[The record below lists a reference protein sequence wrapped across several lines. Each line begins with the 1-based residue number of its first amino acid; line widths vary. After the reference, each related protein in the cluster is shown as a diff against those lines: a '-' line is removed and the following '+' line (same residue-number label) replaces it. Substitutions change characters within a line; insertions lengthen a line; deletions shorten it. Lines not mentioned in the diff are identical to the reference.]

1 MTIPRRRL
9 KSFPAHCGR
18 GHRRR
23 PPGRR
28 PQDLRR
34 LLESRQRTRPLRRRR
49 RASRSQSHADYVEA
63 HGGEIWAESRL
74 GDGARVVFAIPPA
87 VNPPEPMF
95 SPRDTVRALALSW
108 RRPVLSQHSDGHRS
122 MRRPRM
128 TQTMGAG
135 TTTSRRRVE
144 NGRAPCPLR
153 SLRAASA
160 VTGAIDQAG
169 KLCHELGGFG

>member
-34 LLESRQRTRPLRRRR
+34 LLESDSARV
-49 RASRSQSHADYVEA
+49 RSDGGGAGLGLAIARGLVEA
-63 HGGEIWAESRL
+63 HGGEIWAEFRL
-74 GDGARVVFAIPPA
+74 GGGARVVFALPSA
-87 VNPPEPMF
+87 VKPPEPMF